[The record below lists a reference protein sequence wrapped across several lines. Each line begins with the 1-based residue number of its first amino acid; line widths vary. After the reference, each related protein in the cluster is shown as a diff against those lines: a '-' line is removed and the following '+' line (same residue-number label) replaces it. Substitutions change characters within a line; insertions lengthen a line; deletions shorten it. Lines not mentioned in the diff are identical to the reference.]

1 MYHESYH
8 IVLKFPAHYIIFIL
22 IFLTLLYSALS
33 TKTMISIPLLIFKDV
48 NAQVLG
54 PEDLVTYTTQSN
66 FIKEFKVP
74 LKELG
79 LKGITTD
86 ADENVWFYHSTNQ
99 SSTILVLNITTQQ
112 FKQYAIEAKTLVDT
126 ALVNL
131 AGGQIVYDNTRN
143 AIWFTDART
152 NSIGNLDIKSG
163 IIKLYDIP
171 TPNSG
176 PMGIVLSPNGNEVW
190 FAEITGNKL
199 GKIDIESS
207 RDSENITINAIK
219 EYPVFEQP
227 RGQSSGPTL
236 LTFDNKGI
244 LWVTMSYSHD
254 ILRVEPWALTPTSKY
269 LGMSNFSLPKP
280 DSFSPFGI
288 VTVNDNVSTNASK
301 NTSKTERIFL
311 SDHGSSRL
319 ILAKGNP
326 ALNPFQDYLSYWTSP
341 SKVYPVTLPS
351 QIVSDKSTD
360 NIYFVQHGGNRISKI
375 DIESGIMTEYD
386 IPTGPLSTA
395 VFLTV
400 SDNGERVWF
409 TEYAANKIAYLDPT
423 TPVPFEMKI
432 NLNQNQ
438 STDGNQGINSLNNAS
453 VITPLV
459 LKPSEGRI
467 LDVILK
473 IKKINSDSDS
483 NNTLDNTFASLASDP
498 SSLLSLNEVEL
509 SVIGMTE
516 TGLVPGLTYSANP
529 QRINMSNVGGN
540 TTLIQTNETYNSKIK
555 LVLEKDRVE
564 KIRHNEYSTMIKS
577 SASEGLEQNQEQQQG
592 VQHPL
597 FVSLLFPIPVILDLP
612 LSAIPGQQQVS
623 DKNLIPN
630 NDDGDNQSTRESFFG
645 IRDISLLSL
654 IRIISL
660 SGAIALVGYLIY
672 TRVKRSRKSN
682 KER

>member
-1 MYHESYH
+1 M
-8 IVLKFPAHYIIFIL
+8 
-22 IFLTLLYSALS
+22 
-33 TKTMISIPLLIFKDV
+33 MSIPLLIFKDV

-74 LKELG
+74 LEELG
-79 LKGITTD
+79 LKGIATD

-190 FAEITGNKL
+190 FTEITGNKL

-207 RDSENITINAIK
+207 SKSGNITSNAIK

-254 ILRVEPWALTPTSKY
+254 ILRVEPWALTSTSKY

-288 VTVNDNVSTNASK
+288 ATVGDNVNTNDIK

-319 ILAKGNP
+319 VLATGNS
-326 ALNPFQDYLSYWTSP
+326 ALNPFQGYLSYWTSP

-438 STDGNQGINSLNNAS
+438 STDDNQSIYSINNES

-467 LDVILK
+467 LDVTLK
-473 IKKINSDSDS
+473 TEKINRDSNS
-483 NNTLDNTFASLASDP
+483 NNTLNNTFAFLASDP

-564 KIRHNEYSTMIKS
+564 KTQHNEYSTMIKS
-577 SASEGLEQNQEQQQG
+577 SASEGIEQNQEQQQG

-630 NDDGDNQSTRESFFG
+630 NDDEDNQSSRESFFG

>member
-1 MYHESYH
+1 MHHESYH
-8 IVLKFPAHYIIFIL
+8 IVPKFPAYYIIFIL
-22 IFLTLLYSALS
+22 IFLTLLYSVLS
-33 TKTMISIPLLIFKDV
+33 TKTMMSIPLLIFKDV

-79 LKGITTD
+79 LKGITID

-207 RDSENITINAIK
+207 SDSENINTNAIK

-288 VTVNDNVSTNASK
+288 ATVADNVNTNDTK

-319 ILAKGNP
+319 VLATGDL

-341 SKVYPVTLPS
+341 SRVYPVTLPS

-375 DIESGIMTEYD
+375 DVESGIMTEYD

-395 VFLTV
+395 VFLAV
-400 SDNGERVWF
+400 SDDGQKVWF
-409 TEYAANKIAYLDPT
+409 TEYAANKIAYLDTT

-432 NLNQNQ
+432 KLNQNQ
-438 STDGNQGINSLNNAS
+438 KTGGNQSIYSLNNDS

-459 LKPSEGRI
+459 LKPSEEKI
-467 LDVILK
+467 LNVMLK
-473 IKKINSDSDS
+473 TEKINSDNKS
-483 NNTLDNTFASLASDP
+483 NNTLNNTITSLASDS

-555 LVLEKDRVE
+555 LVLEKDRVG
-564 KIRHNEYSTMIKS
+564 KIRHNEYSAMIKS
-577 SASEGLEQNQEQQQG
+577 SSSEGIEQNQEQQQG

-597 FVSLLFPIPVILDLP
+597 FVSLLFPIPVLLDLP
-612 LSAIPGQQQVS
+612 LSAIPDQQQVVS

-630 NDDGDNQSTRESFFG
+630 NDDEDNQSPSESFFG

-672 TRVKRSRKSN
+672 TRVRRSRKSD
-682 KER
+682 K

>member
-1 MYHESYH
+1 MHHESYH
-8 IVLKFPAHYIIFIL
+8 TVLKFPAYYIIFIL
-22 IFLTLLYSALS
+22 IFLTFLYSGLS
-33 TKTMISIPLLIFKDV
+33 TKTMMSIPLLIFKDV

-152 NSIGNLDIKSG
+152 NSIGNLDIKSE

-190 FAEITGNKL
+190 FTEITGNKL
-199 GKIDIESS
+199 GKIDIKSS
-207 RDSENITINAIK
+207 SKSGNITSNAIK
-219 EYPVFEQP
+219 EYPVFEQT

-254 ILRVEPWALTPTSKY
+254 ILRVEPWVLTSTSKY

-288 VTVNDNVSTNASK
+288 ATVGDNVNTNDTK

-319 ILAKGNP
+319 VLATGNP
-326 ALNPFQDYLSYWTSP
+326 VLNPFQDYLSYWTTP
-341 SKVYPVTLPS
+341 SRVYPVTLPS
-351 QIVSDKSTD
+351 QIVSDKFTD

-375 DIESGIMTEYD
+375 DIESGIMTEFD

-395 VFLTV
+395 VFLAV
-400 SDNGERVWF
+400 SDDGQKVWF
-409 TEYAANKIAYLDPT
+409 TEYAANKIAYLDTT

-438 STDGNQGINSLNNAS
+438 NTDDNQSIYSLNNDS

-459 LKPSEGRI
+459 LKPSEEKIFNVR
-467 LDVILK
+467 LK
-473 IKKINSDSDS
+473 TEKINSDSKS
-483 NNTLDNTFASLASDP
+483 NNTLNNTITTLASDP

-509 SVIGMTE
+509 SVIGMSE

-529 QRINMSNVGGN
+529 QRINMSNDGGDTN
-540 TTLIQTNETYNSKIK
+540 QIQTNKTYYSKIK
-555 LVLEKDRVE
+555 LILEKQSVE
-564 KIRHNEYSTMIKS
+564 KIRHNEYSAMIKS
-577 SASEGLEQNQEQQQG
+577 SASEGIEQNREHQQE
-592 VQHPL
+592 VQRPL
-597 FVSLLFPIPVILDLP
+597 FVSLLFPIPVLLDLP
-612 LSAIPGQQQVS
+612 LSAIPDQQKVVS

-630 NDDGDNQSTRESFFG
+630 NDGANQSPSESFFG

-660 SGAIALVGYLIY
+660 SGVIALVGYLIY
-672 TRVKRSRKSN
+672 TRVRRSRKSD